1 VNGRLTRND
10 ISHAALLRE
19 LGSVANRSTLHEEA
33 FRRMFSLESKRAL
46 RSRKSFLLAL
56 LEVVGAAASEKNRK
70 TLGSVL
76 SALDSNMRET
86 DVTGWYKDDCVV
98 GLMFTEI
105 AVEDRSSIL
114 AIITSR
120 VNETLRSH
128 LTAQQV
134 GQVRISFHLFPEE
147 RDEMIVNAAGGSALY
162 NDLSLLEEEVRRV
175 GSR

>member
-1 VNGRLTRND
+1 MNGRLTRTD

-19 LGSVANRSTLHEEA
+19 LDSVANRSTLHEEA
-33 FRRMFSLESKRAL
+33 FRRMFSLESKRAQ

-56 LEVVGAAASEKNRK
+56 LEVAGSPASEKNRK
-70 TLGSVL
+70 TLASVL
-76 SALDSNMRET
+76 SVLDSNMRET
-86 DVTGWYKDDCVV
+86 DVTGWYKDNCVV

-105 AVEDRSSIL
+105 AVEDRNSIL
-114 AIITSR
+114 ATITSR

-128 LTAQQV
+128 LTPQQV

-147 RDEMIVNAAGGSALY
+147 RDEMIISAAGASALY
-162 NDLSLLEEEVRRV
+162 GELSVLEEVRRV